1 MDKVLKTKKKVRT
14 QNKLSHKKMNNLIKP
29 LVFMDPIKKSIL
41 KSNKLLTHKEY
52 LRLCRKLFNSRDGR
66 KYRMLTHNII
76 KTQSKNSKNLILYM
90 NFKSHNILEDKGRSK
105 LYSIIK
111 SYNPNII
118 CLSEALLPI
127 SINNNK
133 KSFGT
138 HKAVIV
144 DINNINDDTI
154 LQPYKAADKFSD
166 KKLRDYNGIKS
177 VKDKWSSFLLKRG
190 YKYIVFSN
198 PYECP
203 WGENWGNCIITKE
216 KPLDAYVL
224 QMGSYGKIAFEKPE
238 SRSAVAIKINN
249 EFICSTHLDNSL
261 DKCRIKQSK
270 ELIKFIKKLKNVTLL
285 GDLNSLNSKSYTKE
299 ELKILQLLNINSKK
313 VPTDAVEL
321 INKSGIFVKPLNTG
335 QKYESLF
342 QKCVTHVYSKIYK
355 NSVMIFTDATG
366 FDHQPIFVF

>member
-1 MDKVLKTKKKVRT
+1 
-14 QNKLSHKKMNNLIKP
+14 
-29 LVFMDPIKKSIL
+29 
-41 KSNKLLTHKEY
+41 
-52 LRLCRKLFNSRDGR
+52 
-66 KYRMLTHNII
+66 MLTHNII

-144 DINNINDDTI
+144 DINDINDDTI
-154 LQPYKAADKFSD
+154 VQPYKAADKFSE
-166 KKLRDYNGIKS
+166 KKLKDYNGIKS
-177 VKDKWSSFLLKRG
+177 VKDKWTSFFLKRG

-224 QMGSYGKIAFEKPE
+224 QMNSYGKTAFEKPE
-238 SRSAVAIKINN
+238 SRSAVAVKINN

-270 ELIKFIKKLKNVTLL
+270 N
-285 GDLNSLNSKSYTKE
+285 
-299 ELKILQLLNINSKK
+299 
-313 VPTDAVEL
+313 
-321 INKSGIFVKPLNTG
+321 
-335 QKYESLF
+335 
-342 QKCVTHVYSKIYK
+342 
-355 NSVMIFTDATG
+355 
-366 FDHQPIFVF
+366 